1 MHSID
6 DIKKKEDNVYKAIV
20 IMGLEAEWLSSLE
33 HTTIKKPMY
42 KAIEHFIDG
51 NINYEIKEEEDK
63 E

>member
-33 HTTIKKPMY
+33 HTTIEKPMY